1 MTTQEL
7 FACRAIVDHYGAD
20 DQRNILIEECGELVQ
35 AAAKL
40 NRPAKDDAEKLKR
53 REHFVEELADVSI
66 MVEQMKSSLT
76 VSERKKFN
84 DFVAYKIMRQ
94 LERIQNE

>member
-7 FACRAIVDHYGAD
+7 FGCREILNHYGAD
-20 DQRNILIEECGELVQ
+20 DQRNILIEECGELIQ

-40 NRPAKDDAEKLKR
+40 NRPAKDDGEKLKR
-53 REHFVEELADVSI
+53 RENFIEELADVSI
-66 MVEQMKSSLT
+66 MIEQMKSSLT
-76 VSERKKFN
+76 ISERKLFN
-84 DFVAYKIMRQ
+84 EFVAQKIMRQ

>member
-1 MTTQEL
+1 MTTQES
-7 FACRAIVDHYGAD
+7 FACRAIVEHYGVD

-35 AAAKL
+35 AAAKM

-53 REHFVEELADVSI
+53 RENFIEELADVSI
-66 MVEQMKSSLT
+66 MIEQMKAALSIN
-76 VSERKKFN
+76 ERKLFN

>member
-1 MTTQEL
+1 MTTQES

-35 AAAKL
+35 AAAKM
-40 NRPAKDDAEKLKR
+40 NRPAKDDGEKLLR

-66 MVEQMKSSLT
+66 MLEQMKAALT
-76 VSERKKFN
+76 ISERKLFN
-84 DFVAYKIMRQ
+84 EFVAQKIMRQ